1 MHEFRR
7 SIASES
13 ESKRQNRDPE
23 SFRTSRQTPVASL
36 LLILVSAAILLLPG
50 SVAGQEG
57 KTGSGFIIQP
67 DGYILTNNHV
77 IEGSIDQFVILSDGS
92 KLRAKIITADP
103 KRDLALLKIG
113 GSNYPTLP
121 IGESNRV
128 SVMDS
133 VLAMGYPM
141 SSMIGRDVSAYD
153 GKVNAIRDNDRLP
166 MLQIDANVNPGNS
179 GGPLLND
186 KGEVIGIVVAKLN
199 AMQIAKT
206 IGTIPERINF
216 AIPIDDARPL
226 IRLAYSVEFKPSAR
240 TAILRDQEI
249 FAQSKGATVFILATT
264 GSSLASQRPPVEP
277 RTREDESPNIAGDS
291 LGAEVQMKPTLGA
304 FVDAFIQTSQSE
316 RVDSLTQFF
325 APRALFFDKG
335 VVDLNSIKR
344 VFLAARR
351 RWPQRAYKLVSG
363 PVAHTGPKTNTYVI
377 TYSQGFDLADQQSY
391 ARGVADV
398 MMLVVDNNGTYQIM
412 AIKKKTKNV
421 DAAGGGDSLQ
431 Y

>member
-1 MHEFRR
+1 MFR
-7 SIASES
+7 
-13 ESKRQNRDPE
+13 
-23 SFRTSRQTPVASL
+23 
-36 LLILVSAAILLLPG
+36 
-50 SVAGQEG
+50 
-57 KTGSGFIIQP
+57 
-67 DGYILTNNHV
+67 LT
-77 IEGSIDQFVILSDGS
+77 
-92 KLRAKIITADP
+92 
-103 KRDLALLKIG
+103 
-113 GSNYPTLP
+113 
-121 IGESNRV
+121 
-128 SVMDS
+128 M
-133 VLAMGYPM
+133 
-141 SSMIGRDVSAYD
+141 

-199 AMQIAKT
+199 AMQIAKA

-226 IRLAYSVEFKPSAR
+226 IRLAYPVEFKPSAR

-249 FAQSKGATVFILATT
+249 FVQSKGATVFILATT

-277 RTREDESPNIAGDS
+277 GTREDESPNIAGDS